1 MIKRDWPRRI
11 ALFIGIIVIA
21 WALCLFFWYMQE
33 LVWGDAIR
41 GHRRD
46 AAPDWRWLH
55 VGETAIFFLVPA
67 LFLQF
72 YCGNWPNKF
81 STPVNVIARTGIVI
95 VGGIVLYCLYYQYA
109 HFLLGTQKGF
119 SHPQQF
125 PMIPTIWLIDI
136 WLINWWFM
144 DGWPGWRREFKTAE
158 EIAAE
163 RRHIEVNHAW
173 NPGMKTGLLAGIVGG
188 VILYFLIVW
197 LLPICSATFTLV
209 E

>member
-1 MIKRDWPRRI
+1 
-11 ALFIGIIVIA
+11 
-21 WALCLFFWYMQE
+21 MQE
-33 LVWGDAIR
+33 LVWGEAIR